1 MGSSASTTAGRV
13 ASARAITGEA
23 GSADLTVEET
33 ATTLSISGRQ
43 SGDGVRVSGR
53 LRTAEGEGV
62 AGQNVDLTVDGTTV
76 ASVTTD
82 AAGQFATTLSLS
94 NDVGEE
100 VRVTA
105 EYNDSGTNLADAR
118 ASTVVE
124 MANDENASS
133 GAGGEPPGRD
143 GVFGEIRSATS
154 TALLIA
160 AGLLL
165 VALLGV
171 FAITR
176 WRGSSTAAESETTA
190 TGGDA
195 AAPTS
200 VDRSRRLLEAAQR
213 YAEEHGDQEAVTA
226 AYAAARRAVTSNLGV
241 TTEGTHWEVY
251 QQVRD
256 RGSDEL
262 TERFRRLTE
271 SYEATQYGGIL
282 PGADRLEELLE
293 DAGVVVRNTD
303 DEG

>member
-76 ASVTTD
+76 ASVTT
-82 AAGQFATTLSLS
+82 
-94 NDVGEE
+94 
-100 VRVTA
+100 
-105 EYNDSGTNLADAR
+105 
-118 ASTVVE
+118 
-124 MANDENASS
+124 
-133 GAGGEPPGRD
+133 
-143 GVFGEIRSATS
+143 
-154 TALLIA
+154 
-160 AGLLL
+160 
-165 VALLGV
+165 
-171 FAITR
+171 
-176 WRGSSTAAESETTA
+176 
-190 TGGDA
+190 DA

-293 DAGVVVRNTD
+293 DAGFVVRNTD